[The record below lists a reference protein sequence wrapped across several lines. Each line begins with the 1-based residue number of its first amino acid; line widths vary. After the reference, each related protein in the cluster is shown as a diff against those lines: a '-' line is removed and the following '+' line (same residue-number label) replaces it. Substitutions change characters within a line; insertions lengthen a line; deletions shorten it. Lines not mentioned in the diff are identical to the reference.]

1 MSSWASI
8 SASEYGRLA
17 ELAASWLMRLRGY
30 RVVARNVRVAGR
42 EIDLVARRGE
52 LLVVC
57 EVKARRHAGRG
68 RPGEAVD
75 ERKQRRMRQ
84 AAELL
89 AAADP
94 GIRRVRFDVVTVDGL
109 RIRHL
114 PGAFS

>member
-17 ELAASWLMRLRGY
+17 ELAAAWLLRVRGY
-30 RVVARNVRVAGR
+30 RIVARNARVAGR

-57 EVKARRHAGRG
+57 EVKARRHGGRG
-68 RPGEAVD
+68 QPCEAVD
-75 ERKQRRMRQ
+75 GRRQRRMRQ
-84 AAELL
+84 AAGML

-94 GIRRVRFDVVTVDGL
+94 SVRRVRFDVVTVRGL

>member
-17 ELAASWLMRLRGY
+17 EWAAGWLLRLRGY
-30 RVVARNVRVAGR
+30 RIVARNLRVAGR

-57 EVKARRHAGRG
+57 EVKARRGVSRG
-68 RPGEAVD
+68 QPFEAVD
-75 ERKQRRMRQ
+75 SRKQDRMRH

-89 AAADP
+89 AASDP
-94 GIRRVRFDVVTVDGL
+94 SVRRVRFDVVAVRGL